1 MQTLI
6 ARLLGREDV
15 DSIDSVGV
23 SFGADWAHDGPAWL
37 LFGWLG
43 LAFVSAWF
51 YLKYQPR
58 ASRRR
63 QVLLGFL
70 RGTLLCLLLLILAD
84 PIVEVAFSSHPRP
97 VLWLLLDGTDS
108 MNITDRLTEEDVERL
123 AAVGLNGSEESGAGA
138 TDDGPEQ
145 NGPEQNGPEQNGPEQ
160 NGPEQGGGTST
171 QQPSSRLPANE
182 ATRESLIKLWLTSDG
197 NPLAELA
204 ERFRIEVFQF
214 RRPDEVSAISLSSD
228 DSAESEIDPQ
238 YVANQYTAD
247 GPVTSLGAAFN
258 ELRRRHTAT
267 GLTAVVTVS
276 DFDHNSGAS
285 PIEAA
290 RRLNV
295 PVFSV
300 GVGATHAVDLAV
312 DLQTSLKMKKAET
325 SNVSVTLRQQ
335 ELDGVQVSVSL
346 TAHPLETGSDR
357 VSGRTLSIG
366 ERSVELSG
374 PSTVLEFPFTPE
386 DAGRF
391 VFVAEVDPIDGETV
405 TQNNRA
411 EREVTV
417 IDDFLRLLF
426 VEYEPAWEWRFVKE
440 VFHRDKLVGLR
451 GFRTYLRSSDPIV
464 RETNELFVPTLT
476 LPRNE
481 FFEYDVIFLG
491 DMPASSLSTRFGEMV
506 KEFVGKFGGG
516 LVVMAGPRFGPGELA
531 ATPIAGMLPVI
542 VDPDAQFRDDRAFE
556 TQLTPLASSFDF
568 MRLGDSD
575 AENVKGWQNLGRL
588 PWYQPVRRVE
598 ASATTVL
605 AEHPR
610 DMCVDGRTP
619 QPLIAI
625 RRYGRGEVIYLAHNE
640 MWRLRRK
647 YGERYYRQF
656 WGQMIHRL
664 GLSHAL
670 GSQKRFV
677 VRADRQQYQPDQTA
691 LITVEAFDEN
701 FEPLT
706 GDMLEERHLTGEVW
720 LPGRSTEALG
730 ETRPVTLAEYRP
742 GVFETRL
749 PVSEAGNYVVR
760 VNDPVTLEPVD
771 VFFQVADL
779 SVERRSAT
787 RNRSLQESIAAETGG
802 RSSELYNAREM
813 LAKFDPP
820 RLTETTVEVI
830 PLWST
835 WLTFGLII
843 GFMFTEW
850 LLRKFANLT

>member
-6 ARLLGREDV
+6 ARLLGREHV

-63 QVLLGFL
+63 QILLGLL

-84 PIVEVAFSSHPRP
+84 PILEVAFSSHPRP
-97 VLWLLLDGTDS
+97 VLWVLLDGTDS
-108 MNITDRLTEEDVERL
+108 MNISDRLTEEDAERL
-123 AAVGLNGSEESGAGA
+123 ESAFGVGNSGSSSSGA
-138 TDDGPEQ
+138 
-145 NGPEQNGPEQNGPEQ
+145 
-160 NGPEQGGGTST
+160 EQGVGDST
-171 QQPSSRLPANE
+171 DAASGRGPADE
-182 ATRESLIKLWLTSDG
+182 ITREALVKRWLTGDG
-197 NPLAELA
+197 SPLAELA

-214 RRPDEVSAISLSSD
+214 CRADEVSGLALATD
-228 DSAESEIDPQ
+228 EAATSEIDPQ
-238 YVANQYTAD
+238 YIASQYRAD
-247 GPVTSLGAAFN
+247 GPITSLGAAFN

-276 DFDHNSGAS
+276 DFDHNSGTS

-290 RRLNV
+290 KRLNV
-295 PVFSV
+295 PVFAV

-312 DLQTSLKMKKAET
+312 DLQTSLKMKKAEM
-325 SNVSVTLRQQ
+325 SNVTVTLRQQ
-335 ELDGVQVSVSL
+335 ELNGVQVAVRV
-346 TAHPLETGSDR
+346 TAHPLESGSDR
-357 VSGRTLSIG
+357 ATGETLSVG
-366 ERSVELSG
+366 ERSVTLSG
-374 PSTVLEFPFTPE
+374 PSTVLEFPFSPE

-391 VFVAEVDPIDGETV
+391 VFAAEVDPIDGETV
-405 TQNNRA
+405 VQNNRA

-531 ATPIAGMLPVI
+531 STPIGGMLPVI
-542 VDPDAQFRDDRAFE
+542 VDPDAQFRDDREFE

-568 MRLGDSD
+568 MRLGESDSD
-575 AENVKGWQNLGRL
+575 NVKGWQNLGRL

-598 ASATTVL
+598 SSATTVL

-610 DMCVDGRTP
+610 DTCVDGKTP

-640 MWRLRRK
+640 MWRLRKK
-647 YGERYYRQF
+647 YGEKYYRQF

-706 GDMLEERHLTGEVW
+706 GDMLDERHLTGEVW

-730 ETRPVTLAEYRP
+730 ETRPITLSEYRP
-742 GVFETRL
+742 GVFETKV

-760 VNDPVTLEPVD
+760 VNDPVSLEPVD
-771 VFFQVADL
+771 VYFQVSDL

-802 RSSELYNAREM
+802 RSCELLDARET

-820 RLTETTVEVI
+820 RLSETTVEVI

-835 WLTFGLII
+835 WLTFGLVI
-843 GFMFTEW
+843 GVMFSEW

>member
-6 ARLLGREDV
+6 ARLLGREHV
-15 DSIDSVGV
+15 DSIDSVGF

-51 YLKYQPR
+51 YLKYQQR

-63 QVLLGFL
+63 QVSLGLL

-84 PIVEVAFSSHPRP
+84 PILEVAFSSHPRP
-97 VLWLLLDGTDS
+97 VLWVLLDGTDS
-108 MNITDRLTEEDVERL
+108 MNISDRLTEEDADRL
-123 AAVGLNGSEESGAGA
+123 ESAFGAGDSKDSSGEA
-138 TDDGPEQ
+138 
-145 NGPEQNGPEQNGPEQ
+145 
-160 NGPEQGGGTST
+160 EQGGDGTAGA
-171 QQPSSRLPANE
+171 SSRRDPTNE
-182 ATRESLIKLWLTSDG
+182 ITREALVKRWLTGDG
-197 NPLAELA
+197 SPLDKLA

-214 RRPDEVSAISLSSD
+214 RRADEVAGLALAND
-228 DSAESEIDPQ
+228 DSANSEIDPEF
-238 YVANQYTAD
+238 VASQYTAD
-247 GPVTSLGAAFN
+247 GPITSLGAAFN
-258 ELRRRHTAT
+258 EMRRRHTAT
-267 GLTAVVTVS
+267 GLAAVVAIS
-276 DFDHNSGAS
+276 DFDHNSGMS

-290 RRLNV
+290 KRLNV
-295 PVFSV
+295 PVFAV

-325 SNVSVTLRQQ
+325 SNVTVTLRQQ
-335 ELDGVQVSVSL
+335 ELNSVEVTVRV
-346 TAHPLETGSDR
+346 TAHPLQSGSDR
-357 VSGRTLSIG
+357 VTGQTLSVG
-366 ERSVELSG
+366 ERSVTLTR

-386 DAGRF
+386 DSGRF
-391 VFVAEVDPIDGETV
+391 VFAAEVDPIDGETV
-405 TQNNRA
+405 VKNNRA

-531 ATPIAGMLPVI
+531 ATPIGGMLPVI
-542 VDPDAQFRDDRAFE
+542 VDPDAQFRDDREFE

-575 AENVKGWQNLGRL
+575 SEDAKGWQNLGRL

-598 ASATTVL
+598 PSATIVL

-610 DMCVDGRTP
+610 DTCVDGKTP

-647 YGERYYRQF
+647 YGEKYYRQF

-677 VRADRQQYQPDQTA
+677 VRADRQQYQPDQKA

-706 GDMLEERHLTGEVW
+706 GDMLDERHLTGEVW

-730 ETRPVTLAEYRP
+730 ETRPITLSEYRP
-742 GVFETRL
+742 GVFETKV
-749 PVSEAGNYVVR
+749 PVSESGNYVVR
-760 VNDPVTLEPVD
+760 VNDPVSLEPVD
-771 VFFQVADL
+771 VYFQVSDL

-802 RSSELYNAREM
+802 RSCELFDAQET
-813 LAKFDPP
+813 LSKFDPP
-820 RLTETTVEVI
+820 RLSETTVEVI

-835 WLTFGLII
+835 WLTFGLVI
-843 GFMFTEW
+843 GVMFAEW